1 MQASIS
7 QSWTCSFVEYDTI
20 TAMNWEALGAIA
32 NLFAAIGVIATLI
45 YLSIQIRQNTKA
57 VRSSS
62 IQNLVQSL
70 STTAQAAVENESMI
84 PLLLK
89 ANTGDSAL
97 TEEER
102 TRLHFWFVMTFRRFE
117 GVYFQRDL
125 GFVDAAVIEGFERSH
140 IAIIASKTGQA
151 WWTNSKE
158 IFNSGFVSYVE
169 GLLEKGTPKTLHP
182 IFRID

>member
-1 MQASIS
+1 VISI
-7 QSWTCSFVEYDTI
+7 
-20 TAMNWEALGAIA
+20 NWEALGAIA

-62 IQNLVQSL
+62 IQNLVQSF
-70 STTAQAAVENESMI
+70 STTAQAAVENEYVI

-89 ANTGDSAL
+89 ANAGTAVL

-102 TRLHFWFVMTFRRFE
+102 AQLHFWFIMTFRRFE

-125 GFVDAAVIEGFERSH
+125 GIVRAEVIDGFERSH
-140 IAIIASKTGQA
+140 IAILASKSAQE
-151 WWTNSKE
+151 WWANSKE

-169 GLLEKGTPKTLHP
+169 ELLEKGAPKTLHP
-182 IFRID
+182 VFHPD

>member
-1 MQASIS
+1 
-7 QSWTCSFVEYDTI
+7 V
-20 TAMNWEALGAIA
+20 NWEALGAIA
-32 NLFAAIGVIATLI
+32 NLLAAIGVIATLI

-62 IQNLVQSL
+62 VQNLVQSL
-70 STTAQAAVENESMI
+70 STTAQAVVENESMI

-89 ANTGDSAL
+89 ANTGASTL
-97 TEEER
+97 SEEER
-102 TRLHFWFVMTFRRFE
+102 TRLHFWFIMTFRRFE

-140 IAIIASKTGQA
+140 IAVFASKSAQE
-151 WWTNSKE
+151 WWANSKE

-169 GLLEKGTPKTLHP
+169 ELLKKGTPKTLHP
-182 IFRID
+182 VFRID

>member
-1 MQASIS
+1 VSSI
-7 QSWTCSFVEYDTI
+7 
-20 TAMNWEALGAIA
+20 NWEALGAIA
-32 NLFAAIGVIATLI
+32 NLLAAIGVIVTLI

-62 IQNLVQSL
+62 VQNLVQSL

-89 ANTGDSAL
+89 ANAGDSAL

-102 TRLHFWFVMTFRRFE
+102 TRLHFWFIMTFRRFE

-140 IAIIASKTGQA
+140 IAILASKSGQV

-169 GLLEKGTPKTLHP
+169 EVLKRGSAKNLHP
-182 IFRID
+182 VFRAD

>member
-1 MQASIS
+1 M
-7 QSWTCSFVEYDTI
+7 
-20 TAMNWEALGAIA
+20 A
-32 NLFAAIGVIATLI
+32 NLLAAIGVIVTLI

-62 IQNLVQSL
+62 VQNLVQSL

-102 TRLHFWFVMTFRRFE
+102 TRLHFWFIMTFRRFE

-125 GFVDAAVIEGFERSH
+125 GFVDASVIEGFERSH
-140 IAIIASKTGQA
+140 IAIIASKSGQA
-151 WWTNSKE
+151 WWANSKE

-169 GLLEKGTPKTLHP
+169 ELLQRGSAKNLHP
-182 IFRID
+182 VFRAD

>member
-1 MQASIS
+1 LELAGNIS
-7 QSWTCSFVEYDTI
+7 TLGQPLDEP
-20 TAMNWEALGAIA
+20 MNLNDLA
-32 NLFAAIGVIATLI
+32 NLGQIIGAIGVMITLV
-45 YLSIQIRQNTKA
+45 YLAIQNRQNTKA

-70 STTAQAAVENESMI
+70 STTAQAAVENKHII

-89 ANTGDSAL
+89 ANTGAGAL

-102 TRLHFWFVMTFRRFE
+102 TQLHFWFLMTFRRFE

-140 IAIIASKTGQA
+140 IAILTSKSGQA
-151 WWTNSKE
+151 WWTSSKE

-169 GLLEKGTPKTLHP
+169 ELLERGGPKNLHP
-182 IFRID
+182 VFRTD